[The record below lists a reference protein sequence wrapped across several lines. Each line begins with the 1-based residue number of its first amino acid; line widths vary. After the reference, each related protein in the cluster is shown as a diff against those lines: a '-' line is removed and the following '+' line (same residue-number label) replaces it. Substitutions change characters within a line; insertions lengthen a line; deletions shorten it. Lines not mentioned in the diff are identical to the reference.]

1 MGSTLKVSIG
11 FVFFFFKPRLTNK
24 YYFCVYIKLTKT
36 AIGDNKYSIY
46 SLAMNNQG
54 TLLASGSPENCIRLW
69 DPRTCAKSMK
79 LKGHSHNIRS
89 LLMDKDGTHVI
100 YLSL

>member
-1 MGSTLKVSIG
+1 ML
-11 FVFFFFKPRLTNK
+11 
-24 YYFCVYIKLTKT
+24 
-36 AIGDNKYSIY
+36 AISDNKYSIY

-69 DPRTCAKSMK
+69 DPRTCAKLMK

-89 LLMDKDGTHVI
+89 LVLNNDGTQVCLGI
-100 YLSL
+100 RLFSLYGIVS

>member
-1 MGSTLKVSIG
+1 ML
-11 FVFFFFKPRLTNK
+11 
-24 YYFCVYIKLTKT
+24 
-36 AIGDNKYSIY
+36 AISDNKYSIY

-69 DPRTCAKSMK
+69 DPRTCAKVMK

-89 LLMDKDGTHVI
+89 LVLNNDGTQVCLKI
-100 YLSL
+100 RLFFPLRL

>member
-1 MGSTLKVSIG
+1 ML
-11 FVFFFFKPRLTNK
+11 
-24 YYFCVYIKLTKT
+24 
-36 AIGDNKYSIY
+36 AISDNKYSIY

-69 DPRTCAKSMK
+69 DPRTCAKVMK

-89 LLMDKDGTHVI
+89 LVLNNDGTQVCLKI
-100 YLSL
+100 RRFLPLGL